1 MEVMVQQLLRSW
13 RKRLPAKECALSLE
27 LEKVKE
33 ISSSLVGDQIMA
45 TQRYQVLIINAAITE
60 HHKLGPKQTGHLFYL
75 KFLSLESRGQ
85 SSWFP
90 LRAVKENV
98 SHTCFPASGSLKQMA
113 FSLILYIAVLL
124 YLSLH
129 VTRLFIRTP
138 DRLDPRST
146 QLRSNLTLNNY
157 THSDPVYKS
166 GMGGFGLNAGTW
178 WWGGGDTIHNN
189 CLCD

>member
-1 MEVMVQQLLRSW
+1 M
-13 RKRLPAKECALSLE
+13 
-27 LEKVKE
+27 
-33 ISSSLVGDQIMA
+33 
-45 TQRYQVLIINAAITE
+45 
-60 HHKLGPKQTGHLFYL
+60 
-75 KFLSLESRGQ
+75 
-85 SSWFP
+85 
-90 LRAVKENV
+90 
-98 SHTCFPASGSLKQMA
+98 SHACFPASGSLKQMA

-146 QLRSNLTLNNY
+146 QLQSNLTLNNY

-178 WWGGGDTIHNN
+178 WWGGETRSITIAYVIK
-189 CLCD
+189 LIILKWEIILDYVQFSRSVVSDSATP